1 MESMKKRD
9 PFKTEQLPMIKN
21 SKLVGGYVPLPL
33 ADHLRLISVYKSKSL
48 QNMFQ
53 EIIEKHCR
61 ESKSEKEII
70 EILVEKAVMEW
81 QRRIMES
88 GKISK
93 IEQEKYMRE
102 IYSILKRRKVA
113 ERHIN
118 VILSKLKYKV
128 GSIG

>member
-1 MESMKKRD
+1 MKKRD
-9 PFKTEQLPMIKN
+9 PFKNQQLPKIKN
-21 SKLVGGYVPLPL
+21 SKMVGGYISLPL
-33 ADHLRLISVYKSKSL
+33 ADHLRLISVYYGKSL
-48 QNMFQ
+48 QNIFQ
-53 EIIEKHCR
+53 EIIEEWCR
-61 ESKSEKEII
+61 KINKSEKEITEVLTERAI
-70 EILVEKAVMEW
+70 AEW

-88 GKISK
+88 GKISR

-118 VILSKLKYKV
+118 IILNKLKYKV